1 MNIVSVAD
9 IGMEQAGRLLQKKAF
24 DEVVLSDRIRVRNK
38 ELFGADLSA
47 TELVYRIV
55 QEVRQKG
62 DQALFHYTKLLD
74 CVDLTSDHLMVSE
87 EEFQVAEQSA
97 DPKVVASL
105 KKAADNIFSYHEE
118 QKPRSWMTYRAHGS
132 ILGQEILPLSCV
144 GIYVPGGTAA
154 YPSSVLMNA
163 IPALV
168 AGVEE
173 IIMSVPTKDSVINPY
188 VLVAARFL
196 GIRKIF
202 KMGGAQAIAA
212 MAYGTETVPRVDKIT
227 GPGNIFVTLAK
238 KEVYGHVD
246 IDMLAGPSEI
256 LILADDSASPKYI
269 AADLLSQAE
278 HDPLASSIL
287 ITNDRA
293 LAEHTLNEVQCQLE
307 SLPRK
312 DIARASIEDNGCIIV
327 TENMEQAVVLA
338 NISGPEHMELLVK
351 DPFHMLPQIRCA
363 GAIFVGAY
371 SPEPL
376 GDYFAGP
383 NHVLPTGGTARFYSV
398 LNVETFMKRTSIIS
412 YTQKALDEVSD
423 DIIRLAETEGL
434 DAHARAIQIR
444 RGEHAELP

>member
-1 MNIVSVAD
+1 
-9 IGMEQAGRLLQKKAF
+9 
-24 DEVVLSDRIRVRNK
+24 
-38 ELFGADLSA
+38 
-47 TELVYRIV
+47 
-55 QEVRQKG
+55 
-62 DQALFHYTKLLD
+62 
-74 CVDLTSDHLMVSE
+74 
-87 EEFQVAEQSA
+87 
-97 DPKVVASL
+97 
-105 KKAADNIFSYHEE
+105 
-118 QKPRSWMTYRAHGS
+118 
-132 ILGQEILPLSCV
+132 
-144 GIYVPGGTAA
+144 
-154 YPSSVLMNA
+154 
-163 IPALV
+163 
-168 AGVEE
+168 
-173 IIMSVPTKDSVINPY
+173 
-188 VLVAARFL
+188 
-196 GIRKIF
+196 
-202 KMGGAQAIAA
+202 
-212 MAYGTETVPRVDKIT
+212 MAYGTASVPRVDKIT

-293 LAEHTLNEVQCQLE
+293 LAEHTLNEVQHQLE
-307 SLPRK
+307 RLPRK

-444 RGEHAELP
+444 RGEHAELS

>member
-24 DEVVLSDRIRVRNK
+24 DEVVLSDRIRARNK

-47 TELVYRIV
+47 TELVHHIV
-55 QEVRQKG
+55 QDVRQKG

-87 EEFQVAEQSA
+87 EEFQVAEHSV

-132 ILGQEILPLSCV
+132 ILGQEILPLSRV

-173 IIMSVPTKDSVINPY
+173 IIMSVPTKDGVINPY

-212 MAYGTETVPRVDKIT
+212 MAYGTESVPRVDKIT

-287 ITNDRA
+287 ITNDRT
-293 LAEHTLNEVQCQLE
+293 LAEHTLNEVQHQLE
-307 SLPRK
+307 RLPRK
-312 DIARASIEDNGCIIV
+312 DIARASIEDNGRIIV

-338 NISGPEHMELLVK
+338 NISGPEHMELLIK

>member
-9 IGMEQAGRLLQKKAF
+9 IGMEQAERLLQKKAF
-24 DEVVLSDRIRVRNK
+24 DEVVLSDRIRARNK
-38 ELFGADLSA
+38 ELFGGDLSA
-47 TELVYRIV
+47 TELVHRIV

-74 CVDLTSDHLMVSE
+74 CVDLTSDNLMVSE

-132 ILGQEILPLSCV
+132 ILGQEILPLSRV

-173 IIMSVPTKDSVINPY
+173 IIMSVPTKDGVINPY

-212 MAYGTETVPRVDKIT
+212 MAYGTASVPRVDKIT

-293 LAEHTLNEVQCQLE
+293 LVEQTLNEVQRQLE
-307 SLPRK
+307 RLPRK
-312 DIARASIEDNGCIIV
+312 DIARASIEDNGRIIV

-338 NISGPEHMELLVK
+338 NVSGPEHMELLVK

-444 RGEHAELP
+444 RGEHAELS

>member
-9 IGMEQAGRLLQKKAF
+9 IGINAAERLLKKEAF
-24 DEVVLSDRIRVRNK
+24 DELTLSDRIRQNNM
-38 ELFGADLSA
+38 ELFGEDLSP
-47 TELVYRIV
+47 TTLVHRIV
-55 QEVRQKG
+55 QDVRHKG
-62 DQALFHYTKLLD
+62 DEALFHYTKLLD
-74 CVDLTSDHLMVSE
+74 RVDLTADNLMVSE
-87 EEFQVAEQSA
+87 EEFQEAERSA
-97 DPKVVASL
+97 DPNVVASL

-132 ILGQEILPLSCV
+132 ILGQSVLPLSRV

-168 AGVEE
+168 AGVGE
-173 IIMSVPTKDSVINPY
+173 IIMSVPTKDGVINPH
-188 VLVAARFL
+188 VLLAARFL

-212 MAYGTETVPRVDKIT
+212 MAYGTEYVPRVDKIT

-256 LILADDSASPKYI
+256 LILADDSASPAYI

-287 ITNDRA
+287 ITDNRS
-293 LAEHTLNEVQCQLE
+293 LAERAMNEVQNQLE

-312 DIARASIEDNGCIIV
+312 DIAGVSIEKNGRIIV
-327 TENMEQAVVLA
+327 AENMDQAIHLA
-338 NISGPEHMELLVK
+338 NISGPEHVELLLR
-351 DPFHMLPQIRCA
+351 DPFHILPQIRCA
-363 GAIFVGAY
+363 GAVFIGEY

-412 YTQKALDEVSD
+412 YTQKALEDVSD

-434 DAHARAIQIR
+434 EAHARAIRMR
-444 RGEHAELP
+444 RGENAELS

>member
-1 MNIVSVAD
+1 MTPKN
-9 IGMEQAGRLLQKKAF
+9 
-24 DEVVLSDRIRVRNK
+24 
-38 ELFGADLSA
+38 
-47 TELVYRIV
+47 
-55 QEVRQKG
+55 
-62 DQALFHYTKLLD
+62 
-74 CVDLTSDHLMVSE
+74 LMVSE
-87 EEFQVAEQSA
+87 EEFQAAERSVNP
-97 DPKVVASL
+97 DVVASL

-132 ILGQEILPLSCV
+132 ILGQEVLPLSRV

-168 AGVEE
+168 AGVGE
-173 IIMSVPTKDSVINPY
+173 IIMAVPTKDGIINPY
-188 VLVAARFL
+188 VLVAAHFL
-196 GIRKIF
+196 GIDKIF

-212 MAYGTETVPRVDKIT
+212 MAYGTEIVPRVDKIT

-256 LILADDSASPKYI
+256 LILADDSASPQYI

-287 ITNDRA
+287 ITDDRS
-293 LAEHTLNEVQCQLE
+293 LAENTMSEVQRQLE
-307 SLPRK
+307 VLPRK
-312 DIARASIEDNGCIIV
+312 DIAGASIEDNGHIIV
-327 TENMEQAVVLA
+327 TENMEQAIALA
-338 NISGPEHMELLVK
+338 NVSGPEHMELLVK
-351 DPFHMLPQIRCA
+351 EPFHMLPQIRCA

-412 YTQKALDEVSD
+412 YTQRALDEVSD
-423 DIIRLAETEGL
+423 DIIRLAEAEGL

-444 RGEHAELP
+444 RGEHAELS

>member
-9 IGMEQAGRLLQKKAF
+9 IGIEVAERLLKKKAF
-24 DEVVLSDRIRVRNK
+24 DELTLNDRIRQSNV
-38 ELFGADLSA
+38 EIFGEDLSP
-47 TELVYRIV
+47 TDLVHRIV
-55 QEVRQKG
+55 QDVRYKE
-62 DQALFHYTKLLD
+62 DEALFHYTKLLD
-74 CVDLTSDHLMVSE
+74 HVDLTPKNLMVSE
-87 EEFQVAEQSA
+87 EEFQAAERSVNP
-97 DPKVVASL
+97 DVVASL

-132 ILGQEILPLSCV
+132 ILGQEVLPLSRV

-168 AGVEE
+168 AGVGE
-173 IIMSVPTKDSVINPY
+173 IIMAVPTKDGIINPY
-188 VLVAARFL
+188 VLVAAHFL
-196 GIRKIF
+196 GIDKIF

-212 MAYGTETVPRVDKIT
+212 MAYGTEIVPRVDKIT

-256 LILADDSASPKYI
+256 LILADDSASPQYI

-287 ITNDRA
+287 ITNDRS
-293 LAEHTLNEVQCQLE
+293 LAENTMSEVQRQLE
-307 SLPRK
+307 VLPRK
-312 DIARASIEDNGCIIV
+312 DIAGASIEDHGHIIV
-327 TENMEQAVVLA
+327 TENMEQAIALA
-338 NISGPEHMELLVK
+338 NVSGPEHMELLVK
-351 DPFHMLPQIRCA
+351 EPFHMLPQIRCA

-412 YTQKALDEVSD
+412 YTQRALDEVSD
-423 DIIRLAETEGL
+423 DIIRLAEAEGL

-444 RGEHAELP
+444 RGEHAELS

>member
-9 IGMEQAGRLLQKKAF
+9 VGMKQARRLLQKKAF
-24 DEVVLSDRIRVRNK
+24 DEVVLNDRIRERNK

-47 TELVYRIV
+47 TELVHRIV
-55 QEVRQKG
+55 QEVRHKG

-74 CVDLTSDHLMVSE
+74 CVDLASDNLMVSE
-87 EEFQVAEQSA
+87 EEFQVAEHST
-97 DPKVVASL
+97 DSKVVASL

-132 ILGQEILPLSCV
+132 ILGQEILPLSRV

-168 AGVEE
+168 AGVGE
-173 IIMSVPTKDSVINPY
+173 IIMSVPTKDGVINPY

-212 MAYGTETVPRVDKIT
+212 MAYGTENVPRVDKIT

-256 LILADDSASPKYI
+256 LILADDSASPSYI

-287 ITNDRA
+287 ITDDRI
-293 LAEHTLNEVQCQLE
+293 LAERSMKEVLCQLE
-307 SLPRK
+307 RLPRK
-312 DIARASIEDNGCIIV
+312 DIARASIEDNGRIIV
-327 TENMEQAVVLA
+327 TENMEQAVILA
-338 NISGPEHMELLVK
+338 NVSGPEHMELLVK

-412 YTQKALDEVSD
+412 YTQEALESVSD

-434 DAHARAIQIR
+434 EAHARAIRMR
-444 RGEHAELP
+444 RRENAELS

>member
-9 IGMEQAGRLLQKKAF
+9 IGIEVAERLLKKKAF
-24 DEVVLSDRIRVRNK
+24 DELTLNDRIRQSNV
-38 ELFGADLSA
+38 EIFGEDLSP
-47 TELVYRIV
+47 TDLVHRIV
-55 QEVRQKG
+55 QDVRYKG
-62 DQALFHYTKLLD
+62 DEALVHYTKLLD
-74 CVDLTSDHLMVSE
+74 HVDLTPKNLMVSE
-87 EEFQVAEQSA
+87 EEFQAAERSVNP
-97 DPKVVASL
+97 DVVASL

-132 ILGQEILPLSCV
+132 ILGQEVLPLSRV

-168 AGVEE
+168 AGVGE
-173 IIMSVPTKDSVINPY
+173 IIMAVPTKDGIINPY
-188 VLVAARFL
+188 VLVAAHFL
-196 GIRKIF
+196 GIDKIF

-212 MAYGTETVPRVDKIT
+212 MAYGTEIVPCVDKIT

-256 LILADDSASPKYI
+256 LILADDSASPQYI

-287 ITNDRA
+287 ITNDRS
-293 LAEHTLNEVQCQLE
+293 LAENTMSEVQRQLE
-307 SLPRK
+307 VLPRK
-312 DIARASIEDNGCIIV
+312 DIAGASIEDHGHIIV
-327 TENMEQAVVLA
+327 TENMEQAIALA
-338 NISGPEHMELLVK
+338 NVSGPEHMELLVK
-351 DPFHMLPQIRCA
+351 EPFHMLPQIRCA

-412 YTQKALDEVSD
+412 YTQRALDEVSD
-423 DIIRLAETEGL
+423 DIIRLAEAEGL

-444 RGEHAELP
+444 RGEHAELS

>member
-9 IGMEQAGRLLQKKAF
+9 IGIEVAERLLKKKAF
-24 DEVVLSDRIRVRNK
+24 DELTLNDRIRQSNV
-38 ELFGADLSA
+38 EIFGEDLSP
-47 TELVYRIV
+47 TDLVHRIV
-55 QEVRQKG
+55 QDVRYKR
-62 DQALFHYTKLLD
+62 DEALVHYTKLLD
-74 CVDLTSDHLMVSE
+74 HVDLTPKNLMVSE
-87 EEFQVAEQSA
+87 EEFQAAERSVNP
-97 DPKVVASL
+97 DVVASL

-132 ILGQEILPLSCV
+132 ILGQEVLPLSRV

-168 AGVEE
+168 AGVGE
-173 IIMSVPTKDSVINPY
+173 IIMAVPTKDGIINPY
-188 VLVAARFL
+188 VLVAAHFL
-196 GIRKIF
+196 GIDKIF

-212 MAYGTETVPRVDKIT
+212 MAYGTEIVPRVDKIT

-256 LILADDSASPKYI
+256 LILADDSASPQYI

-287 ITNDRA
+287 ITNDRS
-293 LAEHTLNEVQCQLE
+293 LAENTMSEVQGQLE
-307 SLPRK
+307 VLPRK
-312 DIARASIEDNGCIIV
+312 DIAGASIEDNGHIIV
-327 TENMEQAVVLA
+327 TENMEQAIALA
-338 NISGPEHMELLVK
+338 NVSGPEHMELLVK
-351 DPFHMLPQIRCA
+351 EPFHMLPQIRCA

-412 YTQKALDEVSD
+412 YTQRALDEVSD
-423 DIIRLAETEGL
+423 DIIRLAEAEGL

-444 RGEHAELP
+444 RGEHAELS

>member
-9 IGMEQAGRLLQKKAF
+9 IGMEEAGRLLQKKAF
-24 DEVVLSDRIRVRNK
+24 DEVVLSDRIRARNK

-47 TELVYRIV
+47 TELVHRIV

-132 ILGQEILPLSCV
+132 ILGQEILPLSRV

-173 IIMSVPTKDSVINPY
+173 IIMSVPTKDGVINPY

-212 MAYGTETVPRVDKIT
+212 MAYGTASVPRVDKIT

-293 LAEHTLNEVQCQLE
+293 LAEHTLKEVQHQLE
-307 SLPRK
+307 RLPRK
-312 DIARASIEDNGCIIV
+312 DIARASIEDNGRIIV
-327 TENMEQAVVLA
+327 TESMEQAVVLA

-434 DAHARAIQIR
+434 NAHARAIQIR

>member
-9 IGMEQAGRLLQKKAF
+9 IGMEQAARLLQKKAF
-24 DEVVLSDRIRVRNK
+24 DEVVLSDRIRARNK

-47 TELVYRIV
+47 TELVHHIV

-132 ILGQEILPLSCV
+132 ILGQEILPLSRV

-173 IIMSVPTKDSVINPY
+173 IIMSVPTKDGVINPY

-212 MAYGTETVPRVDKIT
+212 MAYGTTSVPRVDKIT

-287 ITNDRA
+287 ITNDRV
-293 LAEHTLNEVQCQLE
+293 LAEHTLNEVQRQLE
-307 SLPRK
+307 RLPRK
-312 DIARASIEDNGCIIV
+312 DIARASIEDNGRIIV

-338 NISGPEHMELLVK
+338 NISGPEHMELLIK

-434 DAHARAIQIR
+434 DAHARAIRMR
-444 RGEHAELP
+444 RRENAELS

>member
-24 DEVVLSDRIRVRNK
+24 DEVVLSDRIRARNK

-47 TELVYRIV
+47 TELVHRIV

-87 EEFQVAEQSA
+87 EEFQVAEHSA

-118 QKPRSWMTYRAHGS
+118 QKPHSWMTYRAHGS
-132 ILGQEILPLSCV
+132 ILGQEILPLSRV

-173 IIMSVPTKDSVINPY
+173 IIMSVPTKDGVINPY

-212 MAYGTETVPRVDKIT
+212 MAYGTASVPRVDKIT

-293 LAEHTLNEVQCQLE
+293 LAEHTLNEVQHQLE
-307 SLPRK
+307 RLPRK
-312 DIARASIEDNGCIIV
+312 DIARASIEDNGRIIV

-351 DPFHMLPQIRCA
+351 EPFHMLPQIRCA

-423 DIIRLAETEGL
+423 DIIRFAETEGL

-444 RGEHAELP
+444 RGEHAELS

>member
-74 CVDLTSDHLMVSE
+74 CVDLTSDNLMVSE

-444 RGEHAELP
+444 RGEHAELS

>member
-24 DEVVLSDRIRVRNK
+24 DEVVLSDRIRARNK

-47 TELVYRIV
+47 TELVHHIV
-55 QEVRQKG
+55 QDVRQKG

-74 CVDLTSDHLMVSE
+74 CVDLTSDHLMVSK
-87 EEFQVAEQSA
+87 EEFQVAEHSV

-132 ILGQEILPLSCV
+132 ILGQEILPLSRV

-173 IIMSVPTKDSVINPY
+173 IIMSVPTKDGVINPY

-212 MAYGTETVPRVDKIT
+212 MAYGTESVPRVDKIT

-287 ITNDRA
+287 ITNDRT
-293 LAEHTLNEVQCQLE
+293 LAEHTLNEVQHQLE
-307 SLPRK
+307 RLPRK
-312 DIARASIEDNGCIIV
+312 DIARASIEDNGRIIV

-338 NISGPEHMELLVK
+338 NISGPEHMELLIK